1 MFRVFARDG
10 VSAFERLRSR
20 FPDRNVEP
28 SRMRLRRPSIFRV
41 LPVLGALM
49 ASASATGIA
58 QQFGPTQTQAVPVT
72 ATWPAAPPA
81 RIYVLPFTADPAL
94 AEQLRQQSASVIPQG
109 PVRSLIASRP
119 RVVDAVT
126 GYDRSEPPGVA
137 VARQVAEELAAA
149 GWPAVF
155 WAQGGAPPADGW
167 RLVGEVVSLD
177 AGSTLARNAI
187 GFGVGNATIGIDV
200 ALCDPATAGGRPF
213 FVLDSSD
220 RGRRAPGS
228 LAVGAVAGFNP
239 AVVAG
244 KIVASNSGIADVT
257 QQRRIADEIATA
269 VATAINEHASRPAR

>member
-1 MFRVFARDG
+1 MRRRSLCL
-10 VSAFERLRSR
+10 VS
-20 FPDRNVEP
+20 
-28 SRMRLRRPSIFRV
+28 V
-41 LPVLGALM
+41 LSGLSAVI
-49 ASASATGIA
+49 ASAPTRARA
-58 QQFGPTQTQAVPVT
+58 QQGFGPTTSQTAPVE
-72 ATWPAAPPA
+72 AAWPAVPPA
-81 RIYVLPFTADPAL
+81 RIYVLPFAMDPAL
-94 AEQLRQQSASVIPQG
+94 QEQLRQQSASIIPQG

-155 WAQGGAPPADGW
+155 WTQGGAPPADGW

-177 AGSTLARNAI
+177 DGSTLARNAI

-228 LAVGAVAGFNP
+228 LAIGAVAGFNP

-257 QQRRIADEIATA
+257 QQRRMADEIATA
-269 VATAINEHASRPAR
+269 VATAINSHASRPAR

>member
-1 MFRVFARDG
+1 
-10 VSAFERLRSR
+10 
-20 FPDRNVEP
+20 
-28 SRMRLRRPSIFRV
+28 
-41 LPVLGALM
+41 
-49 ASASATGIA
+49 
-58 QQFGPTQTQAVPVT
+58 
-72 ATWPAAPPA
+72 
-81 RIYVLPFTADPAL
+81 
-94 AEQLRQQSASVIPQG
+94 
-109 PVRSLIASRP
+109 
-119 RVVDAVT
+119 
-126 GYDRSEPPGVA
+126 VA

-155 WAQGGAPPADGW
+155 WTQGGAPPADGW

-177 AGSTLARNAI
+177 DGSTLARNAI

-228 LAVGAVAGFNP
+228 LAIGAVAGFNP

-257 QQRRIADEIATA
+257 QQRRMADEIATA
-269 VATAINEHASRPAR
+269 VATAINARVSRSAR